1 MSERPIEAWQWNAL
15 YLLMASSTVIMT
27 LTVGLQ
33 PLFLSEVLGI
43 SGKDFGAVN
52 AGIQVAAEVVG
63 LVLMLYLGNLSDH
76 IGRTP
81 IIFAGFLVA
90 MIGIV
95 FSPLSPML
103 GAALGIGGLGFYL
116 LTRVTTFLGMAAV
129 WPQLTTLAGDY
140 TDYSNRARLTGKL
153 FVMVTFGGAV
163 IYSILMQIPEHGG
176 LYFAMVLPALIALI
190 SAKMIR
196 GKLPEVA
203 PRLKGNRIP
212 WSRVREVFDDEPRM
226 QLTMVSAFFARSDM
240 ILIGIF
246 LMLWLMKDAEMSSL
260 SREEAAAQA
269 GLLLGLMGV
278 VMLVASQLWG
288 HFIERFGRVTAIA
301 AGMAL
306 SGMGFLFLGV
316 IDSPFDMVV
325 LIPVVLIGIGQSGCM
340 IAPQV
345 LALDLI
351 PKDLRGTI
359 MSGFYCVGGLGVIF
373 FVQSGGRLYDII
385 GPHAPFVLIAIGNI
399 LVMTYALSLRPF
411 DAGELSAK
419 KKKKLGF
426 KPVVF
431 VMCLLPL
438 IVPMLWMM
446 DKGGLASGG
455 IAGLPIGYWNRY
467 LGDWG
472 LDFLLLSLA
481 LRPLREMTGAA
492 YLARY
497 NRMIG
502 LFAAFYVFLHVVTY
516 LWLEWDLSFT
526 HMIEDFIRRYFLLFG
541 LAATVLMAALT
552 VTSSKTWVKQMG
564 GKSWKNLH
572 RSIYLVNILVA
583 IHFLLA
589 VMTAGTSYTKVLIY
603 IAVMTYLLGYR
614 VRQYYHTHAT
624 TKKQPAKKQPS
635 GKQPAKGRAAG
646 E

>member
-1 MSERPIEAWQWNAL
+1 MSNRPVETWHWNTL

-33 PLFLSEVLGI
+33 PLFLSEVLGV
-43 SGKDFGAVN
+43 SSKDFGAVN
-52 AGIQVAAEVVG
+52 AGIQVAAEVIG
-63 LVLMLYLGNLSDH
+63 LFLILYLGNLSDH

-90 MIGIV
+90 TMGILMT
-95 FSPLSPML
+95 PLSPMF
-103 GAALGIGGLGFYL
+103 GAAIGIGGLGFYL
-116 LTRVTTFLGMAAV
+116 LMRVFTFLGMAAV

-140 TDYSNRARLTGKL
+140 TTFVNRARLTGKL

-163 IYSILMQIPEHGG
+163 IYAILMQIPEHDG
-176 LYFAMVLPALIALI
+176 LYFAMLLPALIALI
-190 SAKMIR
+190 SAKMVK
-196 GKLPEVA
+196 GNLPEIA
-203 PRLKGNRIP
+203 PRLKGDRIP
-212 WSRVREVFDDEPRM
+212 WPRIREVFNNEPRM

-246 LMLWLMKDAEMSSL
+246 LMLWLMKFAETSKISV
-260 SREEAAAQA
+260 EAAAGQA
-269 GLLLGLMGV
+269 GLLLGLMGL
-278 VMLVASQLWG
+278 VMLIASQVWG
-288 HFIERFGRVTAIA
+288 KVIEEYGRVTSIA
-301 AGMAL
+301 VGMAL
-306 SGMGFLFLGV
+306 SGTGFLFFGIL
-316 IDSPFDMVV
+316 DDPFDP
-325 LIPVVLIGIGQSGCM
+325 LIILPVVLVGLGQAGCL

-359 MSGFYCVGGLGVIF
+359 MGGFYCVGGLGVIF

-385 GPHAPFVLIAIGNI
+385 GPHAPFVMIAIGNI

-411 DAGELSAK
+411 DAGEISEK
-419 KKKKLGF
+419 KRKKLGF
-426 KPVVF
+426 KPVVS

-438 IVPMLWMM
+438 IVPMLWLI
-446 DKGGLASGG
+446 DYGGLASGSG
-455 IAGLPIGYWNRY
+455 LAGLPLGYWNRY

-502 LFAAFYVFLHVVTY
+502 LYASFYVFLHVVTY
-516 LWLEWDLSFT
+516 LWLEWDLTFS
-526 HMIEDFIRRYFLLFG
+526 HMIDDFIKRYFLLFG
-541 LAATVLMAALT
+541 LAATAILAVLT

-589 VMTAGTSYTKVLIY
+589 TMTAGTGYTKTLIY
-603 IAVMTYLLGYR
+603 MAVMAYLLGYR
-614 VRQYYHTHAT
+614 VRQYYHTHAA
-624 TKKQPAKKQPS
+624 AKR
-635 GKQPAKGRAAG
+635 GT
-646 E
+646 